1 MVGFSGYQSRLFV
14 EDAALS
20 EKYTKGE
27 SSVMSRGR
35 ASSRSRGLSIT
46 STESAQTPHCL
57 ARAYFRLTLSC
68 VRICRSRPLLS
79 LEGCTMRVKDGK
91 RER

>member
-1 MVGFSGYQSRLFV
+1 MVGFGGYRDLFV

-35 ASSRSRGLSIT
+35 ASSRSRGVSIT
-46 STESAQTPHCL
+46 STERAQTPHCL
-57 ARAYFRLTLSC
+57 PRAYFGLTLSC
-68 VRICRSRPLLS
+68 VRICRNRPLLAQRAR
-79 LEGCTMRVKDGK
+79 TMRVKDGK
-91 RER
+91 CER